1 MLFAATYPERTKAL
15 VLFGSWARASGDS
28 RDAFVDVRHGRYI
41 AEHIPGARYVELGG
55 EDHLPLAGD
64 TDAVDKE
71 IEGFVSGLTGFGWGD
86 QIQIGCWQRCFSLKS
101 LGQRS
106 GQLL

>member
-71 IEGFVSGLTGFGWGD
+71 IEGFVSGLTGFGWGT
-86 QIQIGCWQRCFSLKS
+86 KS
-101 LGQRS
+101 RS
-106 GQLL
+106 GAGNGAFH